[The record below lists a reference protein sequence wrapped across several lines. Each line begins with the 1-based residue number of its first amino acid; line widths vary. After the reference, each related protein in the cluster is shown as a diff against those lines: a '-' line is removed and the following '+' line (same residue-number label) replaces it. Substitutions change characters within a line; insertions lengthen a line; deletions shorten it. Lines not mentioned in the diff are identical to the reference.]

1 MGLFK
6 NVGDKIGSSV
16 KNISKKVS
24 DKIKGW
30 NEENTLH
37 KKLEEAF
44 KNEKNAVIFTVH
56 FVNGKK
62 KEFTGL
68 LDYDKH
74 IIRLDADLNK
84 SEVIKITDK
93 KGNEYF
99 IVRINPTKFCFESSV
114 QTGVDEY
121 TTMEKELD
129 EIEYT
134 NQKPKEEKQP
144 IYNQTTYNIKN
155 DDHSTNYKG
164 VKNSNINSQDAKVDT
179 KKEVS
184 VDVSANLQHKKGE

>member
-1 MGLFK
+1 MGFLK
-6 NVGDKIGSSV
+6 NLGDKIGSTIKNVSGKISDHV
-16 KNISKKVS
+16 KKLNK
-24 DKIKGW
+24 DK
-30 NEENTLH
+30 ELH
-37 KKLEEAF
+37 KKLEESF
-44 KNEKNAVIFTVH
+44 KAEKNAVDFTVH
-56 FVNGKK
+56 FANGKK

-68 LDYDKH
+68 LDYEKH

-84 SEVIKITDK
+84 SEVVKITDK

-99 IVRINPTKFCFESSV
+99 IVRINPTKYHFENSV

-121 TTMEKELD
+121 TLMEKELD

-134 NQKPKEEKQP
+134 NQKPKEEKSP

-155 DDHSTNYKG
+155 DDHSTSYKG
-164 VKNSNINSQDAKVDT
+164 VKNSNINSQDSKVDT
-179 KKEVS
+179 KREVS